1 MVRIVHA
8 ADLHL
13 DSPLRGLARLGDR
26 GLENDLRAATRRAYD
41 NLIELCEN
49 ESAQLLVLAGDIY
62 DGDWDSHA
70 TGEYFVR
77 GLRRLADSGIAVAI
91 VHGNHDAESQIT
103 RRLTMPAGVH
113 VLSTAEPETHVFD
126 DIGVAVHGQG
136 YEVRDTLANLVQHY
150 PEKRRDLVN
159 IGVLHTGLQGV
170 AGHARYAPC
179 ADSDLAAC
187 GYDYFALGHVHQR
200 QQVVGGRA
208 PAWFSGNLQGR
219 HPRET
224 GAKGALVVDLE
235 IDGEAQ
241 VRFAECDVARWEVL
255 RPDIS
260 DCADVEAVVEAMETA
275 YQGVVGAAEGR
286 PLVVRFDIAGE
297 TDAAS
302 DLLRDAERLDADAR
316 AFLRAGSAL
325 DKVSLDVRPRSA
337 ALPADP
343 ELADLLGR
351 ASGALAADPDSGR
364 ALLVDLRK
372 QGVWRLAK
380 GADLDLDDDA
390 VMTAL
395 VERAGRE
402 LTAQLG
408 GER

>member
-1 MVRIVHA
+1 VVRIVHA

-41 NLIELCEN
+41 NLIELCEH

-113 VLSTAEPETHVFD
+113 VLSTSEPETHVFD

-159 IGVLHTGLQGV
+159 VGVLHTGLQGV

-179 ADSDLAAC
+179 AESDLSAC

-200 QQVVGGRA
+200 EQVVGGRA

-255 RPDIS
+255 QPDIA
-260 DCADVEAVVEAMETA
+260 DCADVEAVVAAMETA
-275 YQGVVGAAEGR
+275 YRGVVGAAEGR
-286 PLVVRFDIAGE
+286 PLVVRFDVSGE
-297 TDAAS
+297 TDAAA

-325 DKVSLDVRPRSA
+325 DKVSVEVRPRSA
-337 ALPADP
+337 ALPTDP

-351 ASGALAADPDSGR
+351 ASEALAEDPDAAR

-380 GADLDLDDDA
+380 GADLDLDDNA

-402 LTAQLG
+402 LTVQLG
-408 GER
+408 GAR

>member
-1 MVRIVHA
+1 VVRIVHA

-41 NLIELCEN
+41 NLIELCEH

-113 VLSTAEPETHVFD
+113 VLSTSEPETHVFD

-159 IGVLHTGLQGV
+159 VGVLHTGLQGV

-179 ADSDLAAC
+179 AESDLSAC

-200 QQVVGGRA
+200 EQVVGGRA

-255 RPDIS
+255 QPDIA
-260 DCADVEAVVEAMETA
+260 DCADVEAVVAAMETA
-275 YQGVVGAAEGR
+275 YRGVVGAAEGR
-286 PLVVRFDIAGE
+286 PLVVRFDVSGE
-297 TDAAS
+297 TDAAA

-325 DKVSLDVRPRSA
+325 DKVSVEVRPRSA
-337 ALPADP
+337 ALPTDP

-351 ASGALAADPDSGR
+351 ASEALAEDPDAAR

-408 GER
+408 GAR

>member
-41 NLIELCEN
+41 NLIELCEH

-113 VLSTAEPETHVFD
+113 VLSTSEPETHVFD

-159 IGVLHTGLQGV
+159 VGVLHTGLQGV

-179 ADSDLAAC
+179 AESDLSAC

-200 QQVVGGRA
+200 EQVVGGRA

-255 RPDIS
+255 QPDIA
-260 DCADVEAVVEAMETA
+260 DCADVEAVVAAMETA
-275 YQGVVGAAEGR
+275 YRGVVGAAEGR
-286 PLVVRFDIAGE
+286 PLVVRFDVSGE
-297 TDAAS
+297 TDAAA

-325 DKVSLDVRPRSA
+325 DKVSVEVRPRSA
-337 ALPADP
+337 ALPTDP

-351 ASGALAADPDSGR
+351 ASEALAEDPDAAR

-408 GER
+408 GAR